1 MCSVGIR
8 VSVFGVCGKEVCD
21 LFGMCG
27 CVCAG
32 VYGGGVHGWGSPAWT
47 FLLLDIYTAH
57 GAASG

>member
-21 LFGMCG
+21 LFGMCVCG
-27 CVCAG
+27 CVG
-32 VYGGGVHGWGSPAWT
+32 VYGGGGSLAWT
-47 FLLLDIYTAH
+47 FLLLDIIYTAH